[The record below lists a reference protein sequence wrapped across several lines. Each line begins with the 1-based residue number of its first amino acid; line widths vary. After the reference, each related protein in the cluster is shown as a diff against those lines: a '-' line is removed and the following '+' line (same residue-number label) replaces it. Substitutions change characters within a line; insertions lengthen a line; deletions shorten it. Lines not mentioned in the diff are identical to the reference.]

1 MRKYPTD
8 PFGRRGGLL
17 LQPDKENL
25 MSKTIKVALAGAGAF
40 GIKHLDGIKNI
51 DGVEVVSLISRDLAK
66 TQEVADKYGIQHVT
80 TDLADSLAL
89 PEVDAVILCTPTQM
103 HASQAIACM
112 KAGKHVQV
120 EIPMCDILKEG
131 EEVLKVQKE
140 TGLVAMVGHTRRF
153 NPSHQWVHKKITA
166 GEFNIQQMDVQTY
179 FFRRTNMNALGQP
192 RSWTDHLLWH
202 HAAHTVDLFAYQC
215 GSPIVQANAIQG
227 PIHPTLGIAMDMS
240 IQLKAANGAIC
251 TLSLSFNNDGPLG
264 TFFRYIGDTATYIA
278 RYDDLVNGKEEKID
292 VSKVDVSMN
301 GIELQDREFFAAIRE
316 GREPNS
322 SVAQVLPCYQVLHQL
337 EQQLNA

>member
-1 MRKYPTD
+1 
-8 PFGRRGGLL
+8 
-17 LQPDKENL
+17 
-25 MSKTIKVALAGAGAF
+25 MSKTVKIALAGAGAF
-40 GIKHLDGIKNI
+40 GIKHLDGLKNI
-51 DGVEVVSLISRDLAK
+51 PGVEVVSLISRDLEK
-66 TQEVADKYGIQHVT
+66 TKEVAAKYGIGHVAT
-80 TDLADSLAL
+80 ELEESLAL

-103 HASQAIACM
+103 HAAQSIACL

-120 EIPMCDILKEG
+120 EIPLCDVLKEG
-131 EEVLKVQKE
+131 EEVVRLQKE
-140 TGLVAMVGHTRRF
+140 TGLVAMCGHTRRF
-153 NPSHQWVHKKITA
+153 NPSHQYVHKKIQA

-215 GSPIVQANAIQG
+215 GSPIVKANAIQG
-227 PIHPTLGIAMDMS
+227 PIHPSLGIAMDMS
-240 IQLKAANGAIC
+240 IQLQAANGAIC

-292 VSKVDVSMN
+292 VSQVDVSMN
-301 GIELQDREFFAAIRE
+301 GIELQDREFVAAIRE
-316 GREPNS
+316 GREPNA
-322 SVAQVLPCYQVLHQL
+322 SVASVLPCYQVLHQL
-337 EQQLNA
+337 EQQLK

>member
-1 MRKYPTD
+1 M
-8 PFGRRGGLL
+8 
-17 LQPDKENL
+17 
-25 MSKTIKVALAGAGAF
+25 TIKVALAGAGAF

-51 DGVEVVSLISRDLAK
+51 PDVEVISLISRELDK
-66 TQEVADKYGIQHVT
+66 TREVAAKYGIPHVT
-80 TDLADSLAL
+80 TDLADSLAIQEL
-89 PEVDAVILCTPTQM
+89 DAVILCTPTQM
-103 HASQAIACM
+103 HASQSIACLE
-112 KAGKHVQV
+112 AGKHVQV
-120 EIPMCDILKEG
+120 EIPLCDVYKDGQAVAAL
-131 EEVLKVQKE
+131 QKQ
-140 TGLVAMVGHTRRF
+140 TGKVAMVGHTRRF
-153 NPSHQWVHKKITA
+153 NPSHQYVHKKIKA

-202 HAAHTVDLFAYQC
+202 HAAHTVDLFAYQA
-215 GSPIVQANAIQG
+215 GAPIVKANAIQG
-227 PIHPTLGIAMDMS
+227 PINPELGIAMDMS

-278 RYDDLVNGKEEKID
+278 RYDDLYNGKEEKID

-322 SVAQVLPCYQVLHQL
+322 SVARVLPCYQVLHDL
-337 EQQLNA
+337 EQQLNAG

>member
-1 MRKYPTD
+1 
-8 PFGRRGGLL
+8 
-17 LQPDKENL
+17 

-51 DGVEVVSLISRDLAK
+51 DGVEVVSLISRDLEK
-66 TQEVADKYGIQHVT
+66 TKEVADKYGIKHVT

-103 HASQAIACM
+103 HAEQTLACL

-120 EIPMCDILKEG
+120 EIPLADTLKG
-131 EEVLKVQKE
+131 AEEVVALQKQ
-140 TGLVAMVGHTRRF
+140 TGLVAMCGHTRRF
-153 NPSHQWVHKKITA
+153 NPSHQYVNKEITA
-166 GEFNIQQMDVQTY
+166 GRFNIQQMDVQTY
-179 FFRRTNMNALGQP
+179 FFRRTNTNALGQA

-215 GSPIVQANAIQG
+215 NSPIVQANAIQG
-227 PIHPTLGIAMDMS
+227 PIHPALGIAMDMS

-264 TFFRYIGDTATYIA
+264 TFFRYIGDTATYLA
-278 RYDDLVNGKEEKID
+278 RYDDLFTGKEEKID
-292 VSKVDVSMN
+292 VSQVAVSMN
-301 GIELQDREFFAAIRE
+301 GIELQDREFFAAIKE

-322 SVAQVLPCYQVLHQL
+322 SVGKVFACYQVLHQL
-337 EQQLNA
+337 EQQLLAQGS